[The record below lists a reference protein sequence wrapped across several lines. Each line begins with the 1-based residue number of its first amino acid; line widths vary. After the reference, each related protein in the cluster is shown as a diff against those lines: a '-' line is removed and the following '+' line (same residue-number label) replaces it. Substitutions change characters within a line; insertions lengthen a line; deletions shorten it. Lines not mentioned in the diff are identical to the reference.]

1 MEGQFFG
8 ATSPMHPFNLNSSS
22 VCTNH
27 IVLFINIFL
36 GKKNTG
42 PTIQRQR
49 QWLLQK
55 IRYMSNEIFFKGRM
69 IINIMHEYYKYEIIT

>member
-1 MEGQFFG
+1 MEGQFIG
-8 ATSPMHPFNLNSSS
+8 ATSPMHAFNLNSLS

-49 QWLLQK
+49 Q
-55 IRYMSNEIFFKGRM
+55 
-69 IINIMHEYYKYEIIT
+69 